1 LLAILRILVTT
12 QFMKLKHILVAIFIL
27 LLGAFI
33 TYRIIENSSE
43 KNNEKDKG
51 KNKMP
56 AKVTGVILQP
66 QAFSD
71 QLSLS
76 GSIEANEQVDIRSE
90 VSGIVE
96 SINFNEGTNVS
107 KGQILFKVNDLE
119 LRAQLGKARTA
130 QNLAG
135 ENARRAQ
142 LLLNKEAISR
152 EEFDIAT
159 ADFKSAQ
166 SETQLIQAQIAKTTI
181 RAPFAG
187 KIGLRSIS
195 KGTYVTPETVVAKLI
210 NNSNVKIT
218 FSVPEKYSSQMRDG
232 NTITFNVAGAK
243 EKYTAKIYALEPE
256 VDVSTR
262 TLRVRALAANN
273 QGKLLPGTFANVML
287 PLDKITDA
295 LFVPTQALIPIQNG
309 KKVFIAQGGK
319 AKEVIV
325 ETGARTEKNIL
336 ITEGLKPG
344 DTVLTTGVMS
354 LKDGAPVKVKVN

>member
-1 LLAILRILVTT
+1 
-12 QFMKLKHILVAIFIL
+12 MKLKYFIYIL
-27 LLGAFI
+27 LAALCAFI
-33 TYRIIENSSE
+33 TYRISENSTE

-56 AKVTGVILQP
+56 AKVTGIVLQP
-66 QAFSD
+66 QEFSD

-76 GSIEANEQVDIRSE
+76 GSIEANEQVDVRSE

-96 SINFNEGTNVS
+96 SINFTEGSNVS
-107 KGQILFKVNDLE
+107 KGQVLFKVNDLE
-119 LRAQLGKARTA
+119 LRAQLAKAKTA
-130 QNLAG
+130 QGLAS
-135 ENARRAQ
+135 ENARRAK
-142 LLLNKEAISR
+142 LLLDKEAISQ

-181 RAPFAG
+181 RAPFSG

-195 KGTYVTPETVVAKLI
+195 KGTYVTPETVVAKLV
-210 NNSNVKIT
+210 NNAQVKIT
-218 FSVPEKYSSQMRDG
+218 FSVPEKYSAQMRKDG
-232 NTITFNVAGAK
+232 ALSFTVAGSK

-256 VDVSTR
+256 VDIDTR
-262 TLRVRALAANN
+262 TLRVRAIADNRY
-273 QGKLLPGTFANVML
+273 GKLLPGTFANVML
-287 PLDKITDA
+287 PLDKINDA

-309 KKVFIAQGGK
+309 KKVFVAQGGK
-319 AKEVIV
+319 AKEIIV

-336 ITEGLKPG
+336 IISGLKAG

-354 LKDGAPVKVKVN
+354 LKDGAPVKVSVK